1 MSDNKVFC
9 FIKGI
14 KSNYCLIDPC
24 HFLLQGEEYRGL
36 TPLHLAIAYGND
48 ELAEVIVQAGAD
60 VCARAT
66 GTFFHPRD
74 QQSSV
79 PVVNTNYEGLSYLG
93 EYPLAWA
100 ACLCNETVY
109 NLLIEEGADPDAQDT
124 YGNTVLHMVVIVEQ
138 LGMFGYALKHPIKKA
153 DHLIRNNQ
161 EMTSLTLSC
170 KLGRDT
176 MFQEMLEMSCVEF
189 WRYSNITCCG
199 YPLGAL
205 DSIMSDG
212 STNWGSAIMLILNG
226 TKEEHLNMLEGGII
240 AKLLDE
246 KWSTYAQGMFMK
258 RLGILI
264 LHLLT
269 LSMAVY
275 QRPMSDQSLLRGL
288 KPGSESITAEDIS
301 RYCFEVATLLG
312 CAAFIVIQLGG
323 EIRNAGFDCFWRNLK
338 SAPPKMLFVIC
349 TFLILFCIPC
359 RILQFSEDE
368 EKYRTVEEAFLIFGV
383 PGSWFYLMFF
393 CGAIKLTGP
402 FVTMIFKMITGD
414 MFTFSIVYTI
424 CLLGFSQ
431 AFFFIIKSHE
441 DAELYE
447 KYHTTWIGLFHMT
460 LGDYDYEMLGKTPYP
475 KMAKVVFILF
485 QILIPILLLNMLIA
499 MMGNTYGQVIESAEK
514 EFLKAWA
521 KVIMSLERSV
531 PQQQCK
537 EFLESYSIALGP
549 SERGVMVI
557 KAKSKTR
564 AAQRKGALTNWK
576 KTGRTIIKYLRKRDI
591 SGDDL
596 RRELWVHE
604 EASTPKKKKK
614 TGRGYDINLNAPKV
628 ANAGEADPS
637 KTNPEVKVS
646 GPVEAKLP
654 PIDQPQANGHG
665 PANGAANGVCKTV
678 LDVDSMKTPGGGIKA
693 KKTKQQRR
701 EALFKKKRAK
711 SALSRKVQS
720 IDMGLYP
727 LDTDS
732 SDEDLFT
739 GNVWWEVAGQMEGD
753 GGLDNA
759 AFEPDSRVQHI
770 SAPAPT
776 AAPPAPAAKPPEPEK
791 KDDPPVDP
799 PSDPPAQ

>member
-1 MSDNKVFC
+1 MK
-9 FIKGI
+9 
-14 KSNYCLIDPC
+14 LI
-24 HFLLQGEEYRGL
+24 
-36 TPLHLAIAYGND
+36 
-48 ELAEVIVQAGAD
+48 
-60 VCARAT
+60 
-66 GTFFHPRD
+66 
-74 QQSSV
+74 
-79 PVVNTNYEGLSYLG
+79 
-93 EYPLAWA
+93 
-100 ACLCNETVY
+100 VY
-109 NLLIEEGADPDAQDT
+109 K
-124 YGNTVLHMVVIVEQ
+124 Y
-138 LGMFGYALKHPIKKA
+138 K
-153 DHLIRNNQ
+153 
-161 EMTSLTLSC
+161 
-170 KLGRDT
+170 
-176 MFQEMLEMSCVEF
+176 
-189 WRYSNITCCG
+189 YS
-199 YPLGAL
+199 GAL

-275 QRPMSDQSLLRGL
+275 QRPSTDNSLLRGL
-288 KPGSESITAEDIS
+288 KSGSGSITAEDIS

-312 CAAFIVIQLGG
+312 CVAFIVFQLGG
-323 EIRNAGFDCFWRNLK
+323 EIKNSGFDCFWRNMK
-338 SAPPKMLFVIC
+338 SAPPKMLFVIS
-349 TFLILFCIPC
+349 TFLILGCIPC
-359 RILQFSEDE
+359 RFLQFGEDE
-368 EKYRTVEEAFLIFGV
+368 ETYRTIEEAFLIFGV

-402 FVTMIFKMITGD
+402 FVTMIFKMVTGD

-441 DAELYE
+441 EAELYE

-460 LGDYDYEMLGKTPYP
+460 LGDYDYEMLGTTPYP
-475 KMAKVVFILF
+475 TMAKIVFVLF

-531 PQQQCK
+531 PSGQCK

-549 SERGVMVI
+549 TERGVMVI

-614 TGRGYDINLNAPKV
+614 TGKGYNIDLNQPKAGGAPAAANGAAPGAAVPDVKV
-628 ANAGEADPS
+628 NGEA
-637 KTNPEVKVS
+637 
-646 GPVEAKLP
+646 AQLP
-654 PIDQPQANGHG
+654 PIDTH
-665 PANGAANGVCKTV
+665 ANGVANGVANGSCHQAA
-678 LDVDSMKTPGGGIKA
+678 LDVDSMKTPGGGIKT
-693 KKTKQQRR
+693 KKTKQQRK

-711 SALSRKVQS
+711 SALARKVQS

-727 LDTDS
+727 VEDTDS
-732 SDEDLFT
+732 SDDDLFT
-739 GNVWWEVAGQMEGD
+739 GNVWWAGAGD
-753 GGLDNA
+753 ETSGQDNP
-759 AFEPDSRVQHI
+759 AFVKDDPPPTKVKKPAPKVEELPPPPPPKVVEPPPPPKVVEPPP
-770 SAPAPT
+770 PAPT
-776 AAPPAPAAKPPEPEK
+776 EVEEPPAPAPEEPQEDPAPE
-791 KDDPPVDP
+791 
-799 PSDPPAQ
+799 